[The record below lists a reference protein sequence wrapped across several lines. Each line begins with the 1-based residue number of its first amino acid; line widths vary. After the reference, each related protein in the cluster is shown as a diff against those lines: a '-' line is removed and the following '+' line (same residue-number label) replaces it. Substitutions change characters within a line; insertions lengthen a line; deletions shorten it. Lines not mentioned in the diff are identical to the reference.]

1 MSRTKLRR
9 VEHITKQI
17 DNPNTTEIQMSNIS
31 SIFKKNS
38 KQRNTNTTSQ
48 KMNTTNQSSNI

>member
-1 MSRTKLRR
+1 MSRTKLRQ
-9 VEHITKQI
+9 VDHITKQI
-17 DNPNTTEIQMSNIS
+17 DNPNTTEIQISNIS

-38 KQRNTNTTSQ
+38 KQGNTNTTSQ